1 MSHVSMLREH
11 RWLPIKTTRNMATKI
26 TIAGKELSLA
36 YTLHTAVS
44 YEKMTGKNALDLSEF
59 QNNEVAPIV
68 DLGYCMLV
76 CSNPADQVPDY
87 EAFMKEFDNF
97 EKVTEFI
104 KAVTTELAAFYKPTV
119 ADAADPNQEDAGKNA

>member
-1 MSHVSMLREH
+1 
-11 RWLPIKTTRNMATKI
+11 MATKI
-26 TIAGKELSLA
+26 NIAGKDLQLS

-44 YEKMTGKNALDLSEF
+44 YEKMTGKNALDLSKF

-76 CSNPADQVPDY
+76 SSNPDDQVPDY

-104 KAVTTELAAFYKPTV
+104 KAVTAELAAFYKPTA